1 MCGGVVIEDIDGFN
15 RLSIMMTALKPVDE
29 QKEIAM
35 EGFGL
40 FADVND
46 ILPIHQTDWNVGHDP
61 GEEADQRKA
70 YRVSDW
76 DESGSVR
83 FSKTVIFK
91 PMLGIL
97 AQEKLIPLRYCP
109 LTIELE
115 LVSDAVDSVFVG
127 RHGHDNTCD
136 ANWDISDIQC
146 KMDLLTLDSSLQN
159 EYASHLLS
167 RKTLPINFSSYNH
180 SNQSTNGDNN
190 FSANIHRALTRLKSV
205 FLTLFKEGG
214 GIDGVGPA
222 EVLKPGARKI
232 SNDFFHP
239 SSCWADENIENGQHQ
254 VWIQCGSKFFPE
266 YPIRRYCEA
275 FYQLRQTVGHPIH
288 IYSR

>member
-1 MCGGVVIEDIDGFN
+1 MFTLNHKSTLTTVTKTKPLHWNPAIFFRHARVIRGGVVIEDIDDFN
-15 RLSIMMTALKPVDE
+15 RLSLTLTALKPIDE
-29 QKEIAM
+29 QKDIAM

-46 ILPIHQTDWNVGHDP
+46 SLPQMTTDWSAGVPAQSAKED
-61 GEEADQRKA
+61 ADERKS

-83 FSKTVIFK
+83 VKRTVLFK

-115 LVSDAVDSVFVG
+115 LVSNAADCVFVG
-127 RHGHDNTCD
+127 RHGDDTNCTE
-136 ANWDISDIQC
+136 NWNISDIQC

-167 RKTLPINFSSYNH
+167 GKTLPINFSCYNPT
-180 SNQSTNGDNN
+180 NQSTNGDKD
-190 FSANIHRALTRLKSV
+190 FSANIHRALTRLK
-205 FLTLFKEGG
+205 
-214 GIDGVGPA
+214 
-222 EVLKPGARKI
+222 
-232 SNDFFHP
+232 
-239 SSCWADENIENGQHQ
+239 
-254 VWIQCGSKFFPE
+254 
-266 YPIRRYCEA
+266 
-275 FYQLRQTVGHPIH
+275 
-288 IYSR
+288 

>member
-167 RKTLPINFSSYNH
+167 RKTLPINFS
-180 SNQSTNGDNN
+180 T
-190 FSANIHRALTRLKSV
+190 SAGPTPSIPPPSLNRVRNTDFRRVRARWILALKLLSPFV
-205 FLTLFKEGG
+205 DWLEWL
-214 GIDGVGPA
+214 
-222 EVLKPGARKI
+222 
-232 SNDFFHP
+232 
-239 SSCWADENIENGQHQ
+239 
-254 VWIQCGSKFFPE
+254 
-266 YPIRRYCEA
+266 
-275 FYQLRQTVGHPIH
+275 
-288 IYSR
+288 